1 MKLEPFKN
9 LLNEKAAEKIAIALQ
24 RADNKFDKKVFL
36 KNIKQ
41 ELDPL
46 ELKERSYLLAE
57 KIKQQL
63 PSAPNKSFP
72 ILIRALK
79 KNEADEVGLS
89 GFLVWPLADIVQK
102 YGLNDFDV
110 SMQALYQITQ
120 VFTAEFAIRPFLIS
134 NPEKTIKQLSV
145 WTKDKSE
152 HVRRLVSEGSRPL
165 LPWGQKIPQF
175 VVDPEVTWHL
185 LELLKFDSSKYVQ
198 KSIANHLNDHS
209 KNHAEWLLNKLS
221 GWSKAPEL
229 DWIIRH
235 ATRTLV
241 KKGHPKALAL
251 HGIKPVKIKLLNHQ
265 IKNKTIHLGSTL
277 NTILEIQNLENK
289 TIQLMIDHEIA
300 FLKANGKHTIKVF
313 KGKKIQISPKQKI
326 KLELKIPMKPVT
338 TRKYYQGRQK
348 WSPMINGKRFEQ
360 LNFKLTI

>member
-1 MKLEPFKN
+1 MEPFKN
-9 LLNEKAAEKIAIALQ
+9 FLNEKAAEKIAQALH

-41 ELDPL
+41 ELEPL
-46 ELKERSYLLAE
+46 ELKERSLLLAE

-63 PSAPNKSFP
+63 PMMPKKSFP
-72 ILIRALK
+72 ILIRALQ
-79 KNEADEVGLS
+79 KNESDQIGLS

-102 YGLNDFDV
+102 YGLNDFDE
-110 SMQALYQITQ
+110 SMKALYQITQ

-134 NPEKTIKQLSV
+134 NPEKTIKHLSV

-175 VVDPEVTWHL
+175 VADPEMTWHL
-185 LELLKFDSSKYVQ
+185 LEQLKFDSSKYVQ
-198 KSIANHLNDHS
+198 KSVANHLNDHS
-209 KNHAEWLLNKLS
+209 KNHPEWLLNKLDDWSQAS
-221 GWSKAPEL
+221 GL

-251 HGIKPVKIKLLNHQ
+251 HGIKPVKFKLLTHQ
-265 IKNKTIHLGSTL
+265 IKNKTIYLGSALYTV
-277 NTILEIQNLENK
+277 LEIQNLENK
-289 TIQLMIDHEIA
+289 TINLMIDHEIA

-313 KGKKIQISPKQKI
+313 KGKKIQILPKQKI
-326 KLELKIPMKPVT
+326 KLELKIPLKPVT
-338 TRKYYQGRQK
+338 TRTYHPGTQM
-348 WSPMINGKRFEQ
+348 WSPLINGKRFDQ
-360 LNFKLTI
+360 LKFKLTV